1 MEKYSL
7 QNDTPVFYI
16 VFFCD
21 FSAGR
26 SGQNA
31 GKFLKHTAVRR
42 KLKKIAGKIIKVL
55 FFREF

>member
-7 QNDTPVFYI
+7 QSDTPI
-16 VFFCD
+16 SHILFCD

-31 GKFLKHTAVRR
+31 GNFLKHTAVRR
-42 KLKKIAGKIIKVL
+42 KLEKIAGKIIKVL

>member
-7 QNDTPVFYI
+7 QSECPFLI
-16 VFFCD
+16 SFFCD

-42 KLKKIAGKIIKVL
+42 NLEKIAGKIIKVL